1 MNSVIVTPGPQWS
14 CAQAA
19 AVSANA
25 ATAAHRARSLLALL
39 AEPGAGSHLNL
50 PFGNGQKIAP
60 PGARCQSAART
71 KPIGLAACRC
81 RNVFSRS
88 TLSPAGGADGGRRA
102 ASDGPARQARSAGPQ
117 QQCGLSVSTAL
128 AGNIVP
134 VCELYEIRC
143 CVSYRLPCS
152 RPCSRDWIGALFVL
166 KAAAGRSLRDRIIT
180 AAQ

>member
-1 MNSVIVTPGPQWS
+1 MNSVIVTPGPQCS

-81 RNVFSRS
+81 RTVFSRS

-102 ASDGPARQARSAGPQ
+102 ASDGPARQARSAGR
-117 QQCGLSVSTAL
+117 S
-128 AGNIVP
+128 
-134 VCELYEIRC
+134 
-143 CVSYRLPCS
+143 
-152 RPCSRDWIGALFVL
+152 
-166 KAAAGRSLRDRIIT
+166 AAPDIAAECFTQIRDRIHASVDRLWDALPRYGGREAHGRSCLDLHFT
-180 AAQ
+180 DMARCLT